1 MSGKAT
7 SKRKESLTEE
17 QQDIIQQKRLEI
29 DRLQK
34 DINSLAK
41 PLLKTPDKST
51 SDWSKHVTPG
61 TLSVFQE
68 DTSWHRLDTNSEHK
82 LGKHTIPFQ
91 RNSTT
96 SPWQHMQNMLD
107 SFDEDHEES
116 LSEGSPSPTVSRFD
130 TNDQKIYGT
139 NAMEEDSVVVKCK
152 TCERPILASS
162 FQAHSETC
170 GKAGKGN
177 KKPRALTQLST
188 NDKSK
193 LGKEI
198 FSDDDDDDD
207 DDDDG
212 DDEPLAKR
220 QMDGQHKKKHTKHS
234 DVSDT
239 TPIPAKRPP
248 TSAEKPEKKK
258 SKKKETK
265 PKGPKPKPPLD
276 LDKQCGV
283 IQGPNNTPCTR
294 SLTCKSHSMGAKR
307 AVAGRSQP
315 YDVLLSAYQKKA
327 IGRPQTTGAGAGDRK
342 GGTSTSKSSKASTK
356 KSQKQIGPTTQ
367 TCPSS
372 TDTAAQEEQYI
383 NSDEELENVMHAVT
397 ESRPAPLAER
407 PFYFV
412 KRRRQCYRLR
422 DILLD
427 AITPKAVS
435 MVHSDSNNTLASLY
449 NNNSNTMSPT
459 SHTSATARSPLQQSR
474 GHYSSPSFPTSSY
487 PNTNISTSAPTSRFA
502 QQNSTSA
509 AGGLAGS
516 PLSMMGLSGSMDT
529 GAMFSSATSNSA
541 LQ

>member
-7 SKRKESLTEE
+7 TKRKESLTEE
-17 QQDIIQQKRLEI
+17 QQGIIQQKRLEI

-34 DINSLAK
+34 DISSLAK
-41 PLLKTPDKST
+41 PLLKTSDKST
-51 SDWSKHVTPG
+51 PDWSKHVTPG

-68 DTSWHRLDTNSEHK
+68 DTSWHRLDSNSEQK
-82 LGKHTIPFQ
+82 LDKDTASFEQ
-91 RNSTT
+91 DSTT
-96 SPWQHMQNMLD
+96 TSWQQMQNMLD

-116 LSEGSPSPTVSRFD
+116 LSEGSPSPTVSRFH

-152 TCERPILASS
+152 TCERPILANS

-177 KKPRALTQLST
+177 KKPRALTQLAT

-207 DDDDG
+207 DDDG

-220 QMDGQHKKKHTKHS
+220 QLDGQHKKKQAKHS
-234 DVSDT
+234 DASDAST
-239 TPIPAKRPP
+239 IPAKRPP
-248 TSAEKPEKKK
+248 TSTEKPEKKK

-342 GGTSTSKSSKASTK
+342 GGSATSKSSKASTK
-356 KSQKQIGPTTQ
+356 KSQKQIGPPTQ
-367 TCPSS
+367 AGPSS
-372 TDTAAQEEQYI
+372 TDAGAQEEQYI
-383 NSDEELENVMHAVT
+383 NSDEELENVMYAVR

-407 PFYFV
+407 PYYFV

-435 MVHSDSNNTLASLY
+435 MAHSDSNNTLASLY
-449 NNNSNTMSPT
+449 NNSNTMSPA
-459 SHTSATARSPLQQSR
+459 SHTSATPRSPLQQSR
-474 GHYSSPSFPTSSY
+474 GGSNVHYSSPSFPASSH
-487 PNTNISTSAPTSRFA
+487 PNTSIPPSSRFP

-529 GAMFSSATSNSA
+529 SAMFSSATGNSA